1 MYKVYLYLKASMT
14 NRKLKIN
21 TSQINFEIGWNYM
34 HNEHRKDT
42 VNLDEN
48 LHGGICTVYPCPR
61 YTSTGFPTDRNNTEL
76 SLPYLPYVPI
86 DGLLTGGGRPT
97 ARFDRVPTGLRVLT
111 DFLREIHRHGVTPDE
126 FRVRSTVMQCLTCLR
141 LGSITN
147 AWPMFLSEIKMKV
160 KVKWLM
166 GWKWLLQSP

>member
-1 MYKVYLYLKASMT
+1 
-14 NRKLKIN
+14 
-21 TSQINFEIGWNYM
+21 M

-48 LHGGICTVYPCPR
+48 LHGSTCTVYPCPR
-61 YTSTGFPTDRNNTEL
+61 DTSMGFPTDRNNTEL
-76 SLPYLPYVPI
+76 SLPYLPYVAI

-111 DFLREIHRHGVTPDE
+111 DFLREIHGHGVTPDE

-147 AWPMFLSEIKMKV
+147 A
-160 KVKWLM
+160 
-166 GWKWLLQSP
+166 